1 MNFIMSQTIVTL
13 SLVSLACVSS
23 QEDEDGFC
31 DANKAGNHGSCSEE
45 PTVVCS
51 LVMGRL
57 GNHLWN
63 YMTGVAIA
71 AVYGLTF
78 AVSRETNDF
87 LSKYFEGVDKFK
99 SLEDDYCF
107 FNEFYDQFRDALDTR
122 IEEYYE
128 AKSGL
133 EVKVTRQ
140 GATATIQP
148 VSVVLEHGKISHSK
162 VIESEE
168 FKANFKVNYG
178 NLPHGCRYRQLIFLD
193 ISTNYSRKICRNHTS
208 NHAYYWGQNSG

>member
-1 MNFIMSQTIVTL
+1 MTFIMSKTIVTL

-31 DANKAGNHGSCSEE
+31 DANKAGNPGSCSEE

-63 YMTGVAIA
+63 YMTGVAVA
-71 AVYGLTF
+71 AVYGLTYG
-78 AVSRETNDF
+78 VSRETNDF

-107 FNEFYDQFRDALDTR
+107 FNEF
-122 IEEYYE
+122 I
-128 AKSGL
+128 G
-133 EVKVTRQ
+133 
-140 GATATIQP
+140 
-148 VSVVLEHGKISHSK
+148 
-162 VIESEE
+162 
-168 FKANFKVNYG
+168 
-178 NLPHGCRYRQLIFLD
+178 D
-193 ISTNYSRKICRNHTS
+193 ISPRP
-208 NHAYYWGQNSG
+208 